1 MNEAT
6 VGTPPLGE
14 PRIADKV
21 AAFLEL
27 DSVFFLLVDPFCF
40 LSTVETLFRA
50 LFYGRVVLFWLFVE
64 EALLVLAA
72 GLSFDSDID
81 F

>member
-1 MNEAT
+1 MNDAT

-21 AAFLEL
+21 AAFLVL

-40 LSTVETLFRA
+40 LSTVETLLRA
-50 LFYGRVVLFWLFVE
+50 LF
-64 EALLVLAA
+64 
-72 GLSFDSDID
+72 
-81 F
+81 

>member
-1 MNEAT
+1 MLTADVFLSELFSFFCCRPMNDAT

-21 AAFLEL
+21 AAFLVL

-40 LSTVETLFRA
+40 LSTVETLLRA
-50 LFYGRVVLFWLFVE
+50 LF
-64 EALLVLAA
+64 
-72 GLSFDSDID
+72 
-81 F
+81 

>member
-1 MNEAT
+1 MLMADVLRSELFSFFCCRPMNDAT

-21 AAFLEL
+21 VAFFVL

-40 LSTVETLFRA
+40 LSAAETLLRA
-50 LFYGRVVLFWLFVE
+50 LF
-64 EALLVLAA
+64 
-72 GLSFDSDID
+72 
-81 F
+81 